1 MPRFKPDNRE
11 QGMMIAVS
19 YDKQITFGTF
29 EHTIDYIVENRVNTD
44 IFNSRY
50 KNDNTG
56 ATAYRE

>member
-29 EHTIDYIVENRVNTD
+29 EHTIDYIVE
-44 IFNSRY
+44 
-50 KNDNTG
+50 K
-56 ATAYRE
+56 